1 MKKRLPWLL
10 INLVTAFLASFTVG
24 LFSKTID
31 TVVALAVA
39 MPIVSG
45 MGGNAGTQSL
55 AVTIRSIALGEYY
68 EDENF
73 EVSIRYVFLGFL
85 NGIVLGIICG
95 IIIYFMFGNKYLSL
109 IIFLSMIGNCIIAS
123 LVGYLI
129 PIGLKAIKV
138 DPAMASAVLLT
149 TITDVCGF
157 FLFLG
162 LATIYLHKLI

>member
-1 MKKRLPWLL
+1 
-10 INLVTAFLASFTVG
+10 
-24 LFSKTID
+24 
-31 TVVALAVA
+31 
-39 MPIVSG
+39 
-45 MGGNAGTQSL
+45 
-55 AVTIRSIALGEYY
+55 
-68 EDENF
+68 
-73 EVSIRYVFLGFL
+73 
-85 NGIVLGIICG
+85 
-95 IIIYFMFGNKYLSL
+95 MFGNKYLSL